1 MTVARS
7 HAEAHSP
14 ACVSRIPR
22 TALALALVAATT
34 AAQAQVTLKPDGEW
48 RYLFTAGANATSG
61 NSSSA
66 ALNLQFDGA
75 RVTAGDKWTF
85 MTQVQT
91 ARNNGNRTL
100 QRYLA
105 GTQYNRDL
113 SGAIFGFGS
122 GDFMRD
128 ELANI
133 DLRSTVAGG
142 LGYHLIQSERHTFDL
157 TGGLAYTQDNYANPA
172 VIDGQTRTSYGRLEL
187 VVGEES
193 NHKLTDTATFQQ
205 KFTFYPNLR
214 DSGQRRAV
222 FDAKVAVAMTKTLN
236 LTAGLSMRYNSDPG
250 LGLKSTD
257 TALVTGVSWRFD

>member
-1 MTVARS
+1 MYCLPFRKAR
-7 HAEAHSP
+7 ALR
-14 ACVSRIPR
+14 C
-22 TALALALVAATT
+22 ALAASAFMAAG
-34 AAQAQVTLKPDGEW
+34 ASHAQVTLKPDGEW
-48 RYLFTAGANATSG
+48 RYLFTAAANATSG

-75 RVTAGDKWTF
+75 RVTSGDKWTF
-85 MTQVQT
+85 TSQVQT
-91 ARNNGNRTL
+91 ARNNGTRTTE
-100 QRYLA
+100 RYLA
-105 GTQYNRDL
+105 GTQYNRDI

-122 GDFMRD
+122 GDFLRD
-128 ELANI
+128 ELANL
-133 DLRSTVAGG
+133 DLRSTFAGG
-142 LGYHLIQSERHTFDL
+142 LGYHVFQSERHTFDV

-172 VIDGQTRTSYGRLEL
+172 IIDGQTRTSYGRLEL
-187 VVGEES
+187 VMGEES

-205 KFTFYPNLR
+205 KFTLYPNLR

-222 FDAKVAVAMTKTLN
+222 FDAKVSVAMTKSLN